1 MMGGMPGIE
10 MSLANEAV
18 LLVALALGYI
28 VCYFAN
34 QEEKTMKQIG
44 LAIGIFI
51 IVLSFFLI
59 ANNLFLMSKMC
70 PRNNDM
76 MRNFQNDPMRFH
88 SSQRMNMPSQGQQPP
103 QQQQR

>member
-1 MMGGMPGIE
+1 MMGGMPSFE

-44 LAIGIFI
+44 VAIGVFVI
-51 IVLSFFLI
+51 ILSFFLI
-59 ANNLFLMSKMC
+59 VNNLFLMSKMC
-70 PRNNDM
+70 PSKNAM
-76 MRNFQNDPMRFH
+76 MMSNFQKNRMRMDFPQ
-88 SSQRMNMPSQGQQPP
+88 QRMNMPPQGQQPP
-103 QQQQR
+103 QQ